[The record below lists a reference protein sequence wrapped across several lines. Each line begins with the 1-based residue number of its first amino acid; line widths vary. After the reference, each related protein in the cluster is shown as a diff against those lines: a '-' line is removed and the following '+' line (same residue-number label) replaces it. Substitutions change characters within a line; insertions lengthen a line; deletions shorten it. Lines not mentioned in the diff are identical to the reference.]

1 MTDFDEDNIRPI
13 DRVRNISR
21 MLFFL
26 FIFLLGIKGL
36 GNGFSLLGGD
46 LLDNIFQ
53 AMENPFL
60 GLIVGVLTTSMVQ
73 SSSVTTSLIVGLV
86 AAPVN
91 PLPIANAIPMIMGAN
106 FGTSITNTIVALG
119 HAGHKD
125 EFKRAF
131 AVSTCDDF
139 FDKPGRQVGRLGHF
153 LRSLAVLWFPG
164 AGRIHVRIIWLND

>member
-1 MTDFDEDNIRPI
+1 MTEFNEDNIRPI
-13 DRVRNISR
+13 DRVSNISR

-53 AMENPFL
+53 VTANPFL

-106 FGTSITNTIVALG
+106 FGTSITTTARCS
-119 HAGHKD
+119 H
-125 EFKRAF
+125 
-131 AVSTCDDF
+131 STDILCARE
-139 FDKPGRQVGRLGHF
+139 KNNAQPF
-153 LRSLAVLWFPG
+153 LTLERSAP
-164 AGRIHVRIIWLND
+164 